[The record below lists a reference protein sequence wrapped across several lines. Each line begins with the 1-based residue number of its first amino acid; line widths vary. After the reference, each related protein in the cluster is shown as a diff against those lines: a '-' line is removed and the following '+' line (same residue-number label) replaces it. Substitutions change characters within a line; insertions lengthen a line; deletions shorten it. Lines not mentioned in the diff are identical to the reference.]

1 MKKIIR
7 FYSVFILLISLMLL
21 AVSSYSVI
29 YSEDFSWYIGIAS
42 MIYSSDNPDKENN
55 FDNDDWTKH
64 WIIKNSIG
72 SAIAFLGILFGIGLF
87 LFKRWSRNL
96 WLMMIV
102 AINILFLILFFG
114 NIYRYDFERI
124 GCEEISIA
132 AFLAI
137 TSCLVFCNRSA
148 REIFNIK

>member
-1 MKKIIR
+1 M
-7 FYSVFILLISLMLL
+7 LI

-29 YSEDFSWYIGIAS
+29 FSDDFSLYVGIAS

-55 FDNDDWTKH
+55 FDNDNWTEH

-72 SAIAFLGILFGIGLF
+72 SAIAFLGIFFGIGLF

-114 NIYRYDFERI
+114 NIYRYEFEMV
-124 GCEEISIA
+124 GYEEISIA
-132 AFLAI
+132 AFLVI
-137 TSCLVFCNRSA
+137 TSYLVFCNRSA
-148 REIFNIK
+148 REIFNHK